1 MSILRFRITF
11 DDYDDIQRDIDF
23 KAEHTFADLFV
34 ELLKSVGFD
43 QKHKGTFWLADHNW
57 RKGAMIGEM
66 MGEADSPL
74 RKTELVEHIDDPHQ
88 KFLFTYDEDAK
99 WNFNIELIRIM
110 ADGEYRAV
118 YPKLSAQAGL
128 PPVQYKET
136 LIIPTRERTE
146 PDGRGRK
153 PRVKNEE
160 GDELSRLLASMS
172 MDDDDDDVKL
182 PAEEGEDV
190 GESAEGGDELE
201 LPGDLDLETDTEIA
215 KLAEEFN
222 NTIDTNDDQGSSGN
236 EDDDEYGGFGDEDD
250 EFGKGE
256 DDDEYGGGSS
266 RGGYGGDYDE

>member
-23 KAEHTFADLFV
+23 KAEHTFADLYF

-57 RKGAMIGEM
+57 RKGGIIGEIT
-66 MGEADSPL
+66 GEASSNL
-74 RKTELVEHIDDPHQ
+74 RKTELVDHIDDPHQ
-88 KFLFTYDEDAK
+88 KFLFTYDEEAK

-110 ADGEYRAV
+110 ADAEYKTV
-118 YPKLSAQAGL
+118 YPKISAQAGL

-136 LIIPTRERTE
+136 LIIPTRERSE

-160 GDELSRLLASMS
+160 EDDLSRLLASMV
-172 MDDDDDDVKL
+172 MDDEEDVKA
-182 PAEEGEDV
+182 PVDEGEEIVEGEEG
-190 GESAEGGDELE
+190 GEELE
-201 LPGDLDLETDTEIA
+201 IPGDLDLETDNEIA

-222 NTIDTNDDQGSSGN
+222 STIDTSSNDSSGQQD
-236 EDDDEYGGFGDEDD
+236 EEDEYGGF
-250 EFGKGE
+250 GE
-256 DDDEYGGGSS
+256 DDDEYGNGEDDEYGSGGGSGS
-266 RGGYGGDYDE
+266 YGGDYDE